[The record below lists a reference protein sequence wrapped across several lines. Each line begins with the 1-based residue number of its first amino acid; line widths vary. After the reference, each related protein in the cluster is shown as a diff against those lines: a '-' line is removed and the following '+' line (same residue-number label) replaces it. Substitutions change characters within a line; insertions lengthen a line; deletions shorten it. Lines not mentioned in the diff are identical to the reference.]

1 MKKILIISL
10 LIFAIFIVSCT
21 NAIEDS
27 MEVEGDHNDEETTDT
42 EVESAQLTE
51 DADPGTAET
60 IVEQDELADADTR
73 TESDESTIEV
83 IELTASNWEFEVT
96 SADEIHEGDT
106 VQIKVTGTQGSHG
119 LKFEDLDV
127 AISSIKS
134 GDTETVEFIA
144 PAAGDYR
151 YYCSI
156 FCGSGHSSMDGILVV
171 LG

>member
-73 TESDESTIEV
+73 TESDESTIKV

-127 AISSIKS
+127 RNREWIVD
-134 GDTETVEFIA
+134 GDFFHSDTAREIARTEWTNTF
-144 PAAGDYR
+144 R
-151 YYCSI
+151 YCY
-156 FCGSGHSSMDGILVV
+156 GGN
-171 LG
+171 

>member
-42 EVESAQLTE
+42 
-51 DADPGTAET
+51 
-60 IVEQDELADADTR
+60 DADTR
-73 TESDESTIEV
+73 TESDESTIKV